1 MPHTKNTSL
10 ATINWTS
17 DSNTLIWKLL
27 AQLAKKENHAALY
40 GIQKGIVRAHIYMK
54 CSKIRV
60 CSQKTIGS
68 SKAKIH
74 KEIASV
80 LFPVTTSSNVMTEP
94 CTRVRH

>member
-1 MPHTKNTSL
+1 
-10 ATINWTS
+10 
-17 DSNTLIWKLL
+17 
-27 AQLAKKENHAALY
+27 
-40 GIQKGIVRAHIYMK
+40 MK

-80 LFPVTTSSNVMTEP
+80 LFPESYEGNEDTLGS
-94 CTRVRH
+94 RVKGKIEE